1 MNCIL
6 KFLWKLEI
14 GSIDNLS
21 DLKMS
26 KIEYL
31 SNENGYIYIFFKF
44 KNSLCSGVFL
54 VLVFLLLNVVLLVF
68 PL

>member
-1 MNCIL
+1 MNIL
-6 KFLWKLEI
+6 KFLWKLQI

-31 SNENGYIYIFFKF
+31 SNENGYIYFF
-44 KNSLCSGVFL
+44 LI
-54 VLVFLLLNVVLLVF
+54 
-68 PL
+68 